1 MQNYMTDIPDKGLR
15 AVLRSP
21 KLDATFGEQRCF
33 GFYYYMNVG
42 KFGILRVYQVAD
54 DRNSKRKLL
63 WKRSKNHKKDWNKVE
78 ISYNTTG
85 GQWDYI
91 EIEAERGS
99 QKNGDIAIDDVM
111 LSEVSCEVLHMPGK
125 LLCDIYFTESS
136 TSLAIFFLTRT
147 SNRGVATPLK
157 YPNHSYI
164 LLLISE

>member
-1 MQNYMTDIPDKGLR
+1 MFDDFSDYFLDVMQNYMTDIPDKGLR

-33 GFYYYMNVG
+33 GFYYYMNGG
-42 KFGILRVYQVAD
+42 KFGVLRVYQVD
-54 DRNSKRKLL
+54 DRNNKRKLL
-63 WKRSKNHKKDWNKVE
+63 WKKSKNHKKDWNKVE

-111 LSEVSCEVLHMPGK
+111 LFGVSCEVLHMPGK
-125 LLCDIYFTESS
+125 LSCETYLTKFLSS
-136 TSLAIFFLTRT
+136 SVPF
-147 SNRGVATPLK
+147 
-157 YPNHSYI
+157 
-164 LLLISE
+164 